1 MIAMRKSSLSQGKE
15 MDADVMTSSLIS
27 RTSILSNDDDTDIYP
42 DSDDDEFYTKSW
54 NQKNEKV
61 QLKGH

>member
-1 MIAMRKSSLSQGKE
+1 MTAMRKSSLSQGKE
-15 MDADVMTSSLIS
+15 MDVDVMTSSLIS

-54 NQKNEKV
+54 SQKKEKV